1 MLSSSDSVTGRGVRE
16 IVLRPF
22 RPDYVVR
29 PELHLQRAT
38 PLDPKPVQVYLRSL
52 LADVCRGAHV
62 TPDCDDVGHLPTH
75 TGNYVSTVYNFVR
88 SYHEPPVFLRVA
100 VLRCVRSNHHRANQ
114 GASQR

>member
-1 MLSSSDSVTGRGVRE
+1 MLSSSDSITGRGVRE

-38 PLDPKPVQVYLRSL
+38 LMDSKPVQVRLRSL

-62 TPDCDDVGHLPTH
+62 APDCYDVGHLPTH
-75 TGNYVSTVYNFVR
+75 TGN
-88 SYHEPPVFLRVA
+88 
-100 VLRCVRSNHHRANQ
+100 
-114 GASQR
+114 